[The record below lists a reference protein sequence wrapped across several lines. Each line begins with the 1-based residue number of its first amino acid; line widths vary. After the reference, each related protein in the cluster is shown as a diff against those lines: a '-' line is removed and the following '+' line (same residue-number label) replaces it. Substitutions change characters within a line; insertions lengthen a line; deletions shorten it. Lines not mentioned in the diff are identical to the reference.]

1 MHTYN
6 VTLWHWKIFFFALS
20 LIDFMNCAQKKLK
33 TSFFVVHFRNIFF
46 FKHSRCLSNNPVI
59 IFIGFIIILGRFQSQ
74 YQFWFEQNSIY
85 LLRRLLSVP
94 NTKRILRS
102 FKNRLCVDFQPHTK
116 SRVGI
121 RTTNVVCV
129 YPSAR
134 TKASEQAST
143 QAHAYEANTWI
154 HWNEG
159 KRTV

>member
-1 MHTYN
+1 M
-6 VTLWHWKIFFFALS
+6 TLENLFFS
-20 LIDFMNCAQKKLK
+20 LYLWLQISWTVDKK
-33 TSFFVVHFRNIFF
+33 SWNIFF
-46 FKHSRCLSNNPVI
+46 SFIFGTYFFPNKLRCSSLDSI
-59 IFIGFIIILGRFQSQ
+59 IVFIGFIIILGRFQSQ
-74 YQFWFEQNSIY
+74 YHFRFEKNSIY
-85 LLRRLLSVP
+85 LLRRPLGVP

-121 RTTNVVCV
+121 RTANVVCV
-129 YPSAR
+129 YLSAR

-143 QAHAYEANTWI
+143 QANAYEANTWI